1 MSSRSLAAGLRL
13 TPTEFVIRLS
23 STPRGAR
30 LARRL
35 TEQQL
40 AAWGIPYDS
49 GTARAV
55 ALVAAELA
63 SNAITH
69 GRLPGRD
76 FRLALALL
84 PDAVRIEVTDAR
96 PERLLPNPSPARPG
110 TTAGLGLLL
119 VDAYA
124 DCWGC
129 TGRDAYTKTVWA
141 EVVSAQSCEL
151 C

>member
-1 MSSRSLAAGLRL
+1 MSSRSHVAGLRL
-13 TPTEFVIRLS
+13 TTAEFDIRLS

-35 TEQQL
+35 AEQQL
-40 AAWGIPYDS
+40 AVWGIPYDS
-49 GTARAV
+49 GSARAV

-96 PERLLPNPSPARPG
+96 PERLLPNPSSARPD
-110 TTAGLGLLL
+110 TAAGLGLLL
-119 VDAYA
+119 IDAYA

-129 TGRDAYTKTVWA
+129 TTRDAYTKTVWA
-141 EVVSAQSCEL
+141 EVVSA
-151 C
+151 